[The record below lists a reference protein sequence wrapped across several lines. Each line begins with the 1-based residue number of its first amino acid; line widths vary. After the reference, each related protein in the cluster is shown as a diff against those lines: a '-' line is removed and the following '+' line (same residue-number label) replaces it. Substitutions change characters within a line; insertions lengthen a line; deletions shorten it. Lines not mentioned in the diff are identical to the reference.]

1 VTRLER
7 GLDQTRLGKERASQ
21 SGEGKGGLASQFRR
35 QGRSGKAAMIAA
47 AAGMARAYSGGSGNS
62 APWSC
67 RLWPCQ
73 CQSLG
78 IELVEI
84 WSLYQRTSSSLEFAP
99 TRIIESNNSI
109 DGHP

>member
-7 GLDQTRLGKERASQ
+7 GLDQTRLGKVKKGLHRAARER
-21 SGEGKGGLASQFRR
+21 GGLASQFRR

-99 TRIIESNNSI
+99 NKNY
-109 DGHP
+109 